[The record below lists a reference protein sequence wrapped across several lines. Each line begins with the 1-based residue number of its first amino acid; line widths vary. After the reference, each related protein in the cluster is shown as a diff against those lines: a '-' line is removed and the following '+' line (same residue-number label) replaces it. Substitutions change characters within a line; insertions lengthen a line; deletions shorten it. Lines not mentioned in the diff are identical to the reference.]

1 MMVPGLPIRTRKHC
15 NGPHCPI
22 SRWFPLAVSSLN
34 NWSNNVSVDSPQH
47 IVALAQTYNDT
58 KQFQLTIYFHKED
71 YKMLGSSL
79 SK

>member
-1 MMVPGLPIRTRKHC
+1 MKLGINNSYFEL
-15 NGPHCPI
+15 
-22 SRWFPLAVSSLN
+22 SLY
-34 NWSNNVSVDSPQH
+34 VDSPLH

>member
-1 MMVPGLPIRTRKHC
+1 MIMLMMI
-15 NGPHCPI
+15 
-22 SRWFPLAVSSLN
+22 
-34 NWSNNVSVDSPQH
+34 VDSPLH

-79 SK
+79 SKKYADQRSKVKYGAPRRYNYKLVH